1 MRTPAVHDRL
11 KPSLLDRLIGTS
23 DPASSTATFTHDA
36 RDMPEAQGS
45 RVSAAAV
52 VNRRQLRA
60 SVARDLIWL
69 LNATRL
75 EAPADDDPW
84 IDAAAQRPAAGPDTR
99 GALSRSAWRDAPLA
113 RASVLNFGLPAMT
126 GRAQSSLDRRRLQR
140 DLVEAIHRF
149 EPRLVPESLEVSI
162 DDGVGSG
169 INGTGTGNGG
179 GGSGGRLPRGAHRP
193 LRLVIQGQLR
203 HDPVPLTLWMAAEL
217 DLDTGHARLR
227 DLRG

>member
-1 MRTPAVHDRL
+1 MNARQRNDRL
-11 KPSLLDRLIGTS
+11 KPSLLDRLIG
-23 DPASSTATFTHDA
+23 AGAGVGV
-36 RDMPEAQGS
+36 PEGGRAGDGETPS
-45 RVSAAAV
+45 LDTSAAGAV
-52 VNRRQLRA
+52 SRRQLRE

-75 EAPADDDPW
+75 ETPADDGPGSEMTASA
-84 IDAAAQRPAAGPDTR
+84 DARRAAW
-99 GALSRSAWRDAPLA
+99 SAAPLA

-126 GRAQSSLDRRRLQR
+126 GRSQSSLDRRRLQR
-140 DLVEAIHRF
+140 DLVEAIQRF
-149 EPRLVPESLEVSI
+149 EPRILPASLEVSLEA
-162 DDGVGSG
+162 DGSMG
-169 INGTGTGNGG
+169 
-179 GGSGGRLPRGAHRP
+179 PRGAHRP

>member
-1 MRTPAVHDRL
+1 MSAPAVHDRL
-11 KPSLLDRLIGTS
+11 KPSLLDRLVRAA
-23 DPASSTATFTHDA
+23 DAS
-36 RDMPEAQGS
+36 PP
-45 RVSAAAV
+45 AAAIT
-52 VNRRQLRA
+52 RRELRE

-69 LNATRL
+69 LNATRQ
-75 EAPADDDPW
+75 EAPDDG
-84 IDAAAQRPAAGPDTR
+84 DAWA
-99 GALSRSAWRDAPLA
+99 DAPLA

-149 EPRLVPESLEVSI
+149 EPRLLRETLEVSI
-162 DDGVGSG
+162 DDGR
-169 INGTGTGNGG
+169 GNGHG
-179 GGSGGRLPRGAHRP
+179 GGHGGAAHGGSASRGAHRP

>member
-1 MRTPAVHDRL
+1 MSAPVVHDRL
-11 KPSLLDRLIGTS
+11 KPSLLDRLIGV
-23 DPASSTATFTHDA
+23 HDA
-36 RDMPEAQGS
+36 APSAP
-45 RVSAAAV
+45 AAAT
-52 VNRRQLRA
+52 RRELRE

-75 EAPADDDPW
+75 ETPADDDPW
-84 IDAAAQRPAAGPDTR
+84 IDAAAQRPTTGSSSR
-99 GALSRSAWRDAPLA
+99 GALSPSAWRDAPLA

-140 DLVEAIHRF
+140 DLVEAIQRF

-162 DDGVGSG
+162 DEGA
-169 INGTGTGNGG
+169 GNGLN
-179 GGSGGRLPRGAHRP
+179 GGSGDRNGSGGLPPRGAHRP

-227 DLRG
+227 DVRG